1 MTKTETS
8 IVALTSTSDI
18 VVPAPAPAV
27 VEDIAD
33 QALPYHP
40 KIDDRDPRHL
50 KASPAS
56 PRAPPPGYVLLDREQ
71 VLAKLA
77 ISDATLRRRIKKCV
91 LPQPIELGGPYC
103 LRWYLHEIEAAIA
116 KLRRSDETDDIQ
128 RPSGHGRKLSHGA
141 AEATLTD

>member
-40 KIDDRDPRHL
+40 KIDDRHPTFKSITSFSACTPAWVCSARSRAGTRQARDQRCHI
-50 KASPAS
+50 KA
-56 PRAPPPGYVLLDREQ
+56 
-71 VLAKLA
+71 
-77 ISDATLRRRIKKCV
+77 RIKKCV